1 MNVTEAVLARK
12 SVRAFLSTPVPENT
26 IRQILI
32 DAARA
37 PSGGNVQPWKT
48 YVLAGKVRDEL
59 VQSLRDKWAAGN
71 FGEGTEYKIY
81 PDNLGEP
88 YMSRRRDV
96 GFKLY
101 ELAGVARD
109 DKIGRLKQ
117 MFRNFELFD
126 APVCMIFTID
136 RTMGPPQWADLGMYI
151 QTVALLALDHGLTTC
166 LQEAWAN
173 WHKTLT
179 QMLSIPDHE
188 MVFCGLALGFEDT
201 TARVN
206 TLRSERAGLEDV
218 KFFGFETAG

>member
-1 MNVTEAVLARK
+1 MNVTEAVQARK
-12 SVRAFLSTPVPENT
+12 SVRAFLSKPVPEDA
-26 IRQILI
+26 IRKILI

-101 ELAGVARD
+101 ELAGIARD
-109 DKIGRLKQ
+109 DKVGRLKQ

-136 RTMGPPQWADLGMYI
+136 RTMGAPQWADLGMYI
-151 QTVALLALDHGLTTC
+151 QTIALLALDHGLATC

-179 QMLSIPDHE
+179 QLLSIPDHE
-188 MVFCGLALGFEDT
+188 MVFCGLALGYEDT
-201 TARVN
+201 SARVN
-206 TLRSERAGLEDV
+206 SLRSERAGLEDV
-218 KFFGFETAG
+218 KFFGFETVG

>member
-1 MNVTEAVLARK
+1 VNVTEAVQARK
-12 SVRAFLSTPVPENT
+12 SVRAFLSKPVPEDA
-26 IRQILI
+26 IRKILI

-101 ELAGVARD
+101 ELAGIARD
-109 DKIGRLKQ
+109 DKVGRLKQ

-136 RTMGPPQWADLGMYI
+136 RTMGAPQWADLGMYI
-151 QTVALLALDHGLTTC
+151 QTIALLALDHGLATC

-179 QMLSIPDHE
+179 QMLSIPDSE
-188 MVFCGLALGFEDT
+188 MVFCGLALGYEDT
-201 TARVN
+201 SAAVN
-206 TLRSERAGLEDV
+206 TLRSERAGLQDV
-218 KFFGFETAG
+218 KFFGFETVG

>member
-1 MNVTEAVLARK
+1 VNVTEAVQARK
-12 SVRAFLSTPVPENT
+12 SVRAFLSRPVPEAA
-26 IRQILI
+26 IRKILS

-48 YVLAGKVRDEL
+48 YVMAGAVRDAL
-59 VQSLRDKWAAGN
+59 VQSLREKWAAGN

-81 PDNLGEP
+81 PDDLGEP

-101 ELAGVARD
+101 ELAGIARE
-109 DKIGRLKQ
+109 DKIGRMKQ

-136 RTMGPPQWADLGMYI
+136 RNMGAPQWADLGMYI
-151 QTVALLALDHGLTTC
+151 QTIALLALDHGLASC
-166 LQEAWAN
+166 MQEAWAN

-188 MVFCGLALGFEDT
+188 MVFCGLALGYEDT
-201 TARVN
+201 SAAVN
-206 TLRSERAGLEDV
+206 TLRSERAGLQDV
-218 KFFGFETAG
+218 RFFGFET

>member
-1 MNVTEAVLARK
+1 MNVTEAVQARK
-12 SVRAFLSTPVPENT
+12 SVRAFLSKPVPEDA
-26 IRQILI
+26 IRKILI

-101 ELAGVARD
+101 ELAGIARD
-109 DKIGRLKQ
+109 DKVGRLKQ

-136 RTMGPPQWADLGMYI
+136 RTMGAPQWADLGMYI
-151 QTVALLALDHGLTTC
+151 QTIALLALDHGLATC

-188 MVFCGLALGFEDT
+188 MVFCGLALGYEDT
-201 TARVN
+201 SAAVN
-206 TLRSERAGLEDV
+206 TLRSERAGLDDV
-218 KFFGFETAG
+218 KFFGFETVG